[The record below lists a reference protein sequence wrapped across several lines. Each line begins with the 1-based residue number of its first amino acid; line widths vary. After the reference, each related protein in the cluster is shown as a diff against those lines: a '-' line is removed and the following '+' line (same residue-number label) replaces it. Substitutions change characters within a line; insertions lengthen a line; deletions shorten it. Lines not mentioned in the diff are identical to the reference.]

1 MIYSNL
7 EQILRSDNKELFD
20 KIFEKDGFS
29 FSENITVDQLDGYDD
44 READELREDAT
55 KFGCIIRGNDI
66 IIPAGLHFK
75 INISSPKNDPTLFYI
90 ERNGVEFSIS
100 YMEDGE
106 EIGVTFTQAGQKLYS
121 FSKSIYT
128 TIPNAYDQIQMIEK
142 IFGVKIID

>member
-1 MIYSNL
+1 MLYSDL
-7 EQILRSDNKELFD
+7 DQLLRSDDKELVD

-29 FSENITVDQLDGYDD
+29 FSENIIVDQIDAYND
-44 READELREDAT
+44 READELREDAR
-55 KFGCIIRGNDI
+55 KFGCIIRGNDV

-75 INISSPKNDPTLFYI
+75 INRCSKNDPTLFYI

-100 YMEDGE
+100 YMEDNE
-106 EIGVTFTQAGQKLYS
+106 EIEVTFTQVGQKLYS

-128 TIPNAYDQIQMIEK
+128 TMSNAYDQIQTIEK